1 MQAVSMGGSNEFVEC
16 FCGGAVAEG
25 GSGAVV
31 EFVGDGVEVGLVAGD
46 GGSFG
51 QVAAD
56 EPVGVFVGSSLPG
69 AVGVSEEHLHAGV
82 VGEAL
87 VAGHFPA
94 LVPGQCA
101 HRLVGKALDAAGERV
116 TDLVGFPTQRQGDD
130 DQVAGG
136 ALNQGRARAG
146 PVLADDQVAFPVTR
160 DFPIRNVRALINQP
174 HPNNGWF
181 APACWGFLAHP
192 PARGQA
198 NAVFDERLLGVGVDP
213 RVDRL
218 VADRVALGV
227 GGSIHG
233 GQCATRLHAQAPA
246 DLAGSVPLGQI
257 SNYTVAKDLVTIQQ
271 ALLRAT
277 PGRAGCLVGFL
288 GPILPVRARMAGDL
302 TAHHRGATPNQVG
315 DTHLGQAR
323 IHPRHDRRTI
333 LDSKHP
339 TTAHNQPL
347 QQHCYHTNCL
357 HPMTLPIKVEIPLIV
372 IATSRM

>member
-1 MQAVSMGGSNEFVEC
+1 MGGSNELVEC

-69 AVGVSEEHLHAGV
+69 AVGVSEEHLHAGAW
-82 VGEAL
+82 GEAL

-101 HRLVGKALDAAGERV
+101 HRLVGQALDAAGERV
-116 TDLVGFPTQRQGDD
+116 TDLVGFPTQGQGDD
-130 DQVAGG
+130 DQVAGR

-160 DFPIRNVRALINQP
+160 DFPIRNVRAFIDQS
-174 HPNNGWF
+174 HPNDGGF

-198 NAVFDERLLGVGVDP
+198 NAVFDECLLGVGVDP
-213 RVDRL
+213 RVNRL
-218 VADRVALGV
+218 VANRVALSIGR
-227 GGSIHG
+227 SIHG
-233 GQCATRLHAQAPA
+233 GQCATRLLTQAPA
-246 DLAGSVPLGQI
+246 DLAGSVPLRQI
-257 SNYTVAKDLVTIQQ
+257 SNHTVAKDLITIQQ

-277 PGRAGCLVGFL
+277 PGRAGCLASLL

-302 TAHHRGATPNQVG
+302 TAHHRGATPNQVS
-315 DTHLGQAR
+315 DTRLGQAH

-333 LDSKHP
+333 LNTQHP
-339 TTAHNQPL
+339 TTPHDQPPNSITATRKLLTPYDTAESYLISTHTPSITQPL
-347 QQHCYHTNCL
+347 
-357 HPMTLPIKVEIPLIV
+357 
-372 IATSRM
+372 

>member
-1 MQAVSMGGSNEFVEC
+1 MGGSNEFVEC

-25 GSGAVV
+25 GSGAVAR
-31 EFVGDGVEVGLVAGD
+31 FVGDGVEVGLVAGD

-116 TDLVGFPTQRQGDD
+116 TDLVGFPPQGQGDD

-136 ALNQGRARAG
+136 ALDQGRARAG
-146 PVLADDQVAFPVTR
+146 PVLADDQVAFPVAR
-160 DFPIRNVRALINQP
+160 DFPIRNVRALVNQS

-181 APACWGFLAHP
+181 APACGGFLAHP

-198 NAVFDERLLGVGVDP
+198 YAVFDERLLGVGVDP

-277 PGRAGCLVGFL
+277 PGRL
-288 GPILPVRARMAGDL
+288 GLPCRLPRPDTTRQGPYGGRSHGTPL
-302 TAHHRGATPNQVG
+302 RGYAQSCERY
-315 DTHLGQAR
+315 A
-323 IHPRHDRRTI
+323 
-333 LDSKHP
+333 SW
-339 TTAHNQPL
+339 
-347 QQHCYHTNCL
+347 
-357 HPMTLPIKVEIPLIV
+357 
-372 IATSRM
+372 TSPHSPPP

>member
-1 MQAVSMGGSNEFVEC
+1 MRRVS
-16 FCGGAVAEG
+16 A
-25 GSGAVV
+25 
-31 EFVGDGVEVGLVAGD
+31 
-46 GGSFG
+46 
-51 QVAAD
+51 
-56 EPVGVFVGSSLPG
+56 P
-69 AVGVSEEHLHAGV
+69 
-82 VGEAL
+82 
-87 VAGHFPA
+87 
-94 LVPGQCA
+94 
-101 HRLVGKALDAAGERV
+101 
-116 TDLVGFPTQRQGDD
+116 DLVGFPAQGQGDD

-136 ALNQGRARAG
+136 ALDQGRARAG
-146 PVLADDQVAFPVTR
+146 PVLADDQVAFPVAR
-160 DFPIRNVRALINQP
+160 DFPIRNVRAFIDQS
-174 HPNNGWF
+174 HPNDGWF

-227 GGSIHG
+227 GGSVHG

-271 ALLRAT
+271 AFLRAT

-288 GPILPVRARMAGDL
+288 GPVLPVRARMAGDL
-302 TAHHRGATPNQVG
+302 TAHHRGATTNHVS
-315 DTHLGQAR
+315 DTRLGQAH

-339 TTAHNQPL
+339 TTPHDQPPNSITATRKL
-347 QQHCYHTNCL
+347 LTPYDTALPRQQISTH
-357 HPMTLPIKVEIPLIV
+357 
-372 IATSRM
+372 S

>member
-1 MQAVSMGGSNEFVEC
+1 MRRVS
-16 FCGGAVAEG
+16 A
-25 GSGAVV
+25 
-31 EFVGDGVEVGLVAGD
+31 
-46 GGSFG
+46 
-51 QVAAD
+51 
-56 EPVGVFVGSSLPG
+56 P
-69 AVGVSEEHLHAGV
+69 
-82 VGEAL
+82 
-87 VAGHFPA
+87 
-94 LVPGQCA
+94 
-101 HRLVGKALDAAGERV
+101 
-116 TDLVGFPTQRQGDD
+116 DLVGFPTQRQGDD

-136 ALNQGRARAG
+136 ALDQGRARAG

-174 HPNNGWF
+174 HPNNGGF
-181 APACWGFLAHP
+181 APACGGFLAHP

-198 NAVFDERLLGVGVDP
+198 NAVLDERLLRVGVDP

-218 VADRVALGV
+218 VANRVALSIGR
-227 GGSIHG
+227 SIHG

-246 DLAGSVPLGQI
+246 DLAGRVPLRQI
-257 SNYTVAKDLVTIQQ
+257 SNHTIAKDLVTIQQ
-271 ALLRAT
+271 ALLWAT
-277 PGRAGCLVGFL
+277 PGRSGCLVGFL

-302 TAHHRGATPNQVG
+302 TAHHRGATTNHVS
-315 DTHLGQAR
+315 DTRLGQAH

-333 LDSKHP
+333 LNTQHP